1 MNLTLSVNE
10 NVVKRARAAARS
22 TGKCLNQVIRE
33 RLEELGGLDRPER
46 QARALEIVAE
56 HRKAGSGVL
65 STQVL
70 HVYVAVATRK
80 LAVPAEIA
88 KRKVELFARM
98 PIVDSFSE

>member
-22 TGKCLNQVIRE
+22 TGKSLNQLIRE
-33 RLEELGGLDRPER
+33 RLEEPGDHDRPER
-46 QARALEIVAE
+46 QARALEIFAE

-70 HVYVAVATRK
+70 QEYFAVATRK
-80 LAVPAEIA
+80 LGVPAEIA
-88 KRKVELFARM
+88 KRKVELVARM
-98 PIVDSFSE
+98 HIVDSFSG

>member
-22 TGKCLNQVIRE
+22 MGKCLNQVIRE

-56 HRKAGSGVL
+56 HRKPGSGVL

-70 HVYVAVATRK
+70 QEYVAVATRK